1 VSPDHPSSPEP
12 GRVGDDGTIELTVG
26 AAIAAGGDGIGRLPD
41 GRVVFIEGALPGERI
56 TVEVTEDRRDYARGQ
71 LLVVADASPVR
82 IEAPC
87 PWVARGCGGCG
98 WQHVA
103 PPAQLVFK
111 GAIVLDALRRIA
123 HLDAADLM
131 GPTVATVG
139 HGYRTTVHLG
149 VDPDGRPSYRRRHS
163 HDLVAVS
170 DCAVAHP
177 RLAEMIDQVRVPGA
191 AGVTLRVG
199 VAGGERLVVLDPPA
213 APRDSRGRDRGRS
226 KEGTSGGGGGRGRG
240 RAGRGGG
247 SRAAAHLVGGPQ
259 ATAGLQAA
267 AVVPEAIVVPPDAT
281 VVRPGEDG
289 EIHEEVGG
297 RRWRV
302 SARSFFQS
310 GPAGAEAL
318 VSLVDEAVGPMAA
331 TEDLVDLYA
340 GVGLLG
346 GVVASRRPGIGLIA
360 VESDPSAIGDAR
372 HNLADLAAT
381 VIGVEVGEWETREA
395 DVVIADPARPG
406 LGRPGVAAVAAT
418 GCRRLV
424 LVSCDPASLARDT
437 SLLAAEGYRI
447 RALQVCDLFPQTPHV
462 ETVTTFDLA

>member
-1 VSPDHPSSPEP
+1 
-12 GRVGDDGTIELTVG
+12 
-26 AAIAAGGDGIGRLPD
+26 
-41 GRVVFIEGALPGERI
+41 
-56 TVEVTEDRRDYARGQ
+56 
-71 LLVVADASPVR
+71 
-82 IEAPC
+82 
-87 PWVARGCGGCG
+87 
-98 WQHVA
+98 
-103 PPAQLVFK
+103 LVFK

-131 GPTVATVG
+131 GPTVATVE

-177 RLAEMIDQVRVPGA
+177 RLAELIDQVRVPGA

-213 APRDSRGRDRGRS
+213 APRDPRGRDRGRS
-226 KEGTSGGGGGRGRG
+226 NEGTSRGGRGRV
-240 RAGRGGG
+240 GRGGG
-247 SRAAAHLVGGPQ
+247 PRAAAHLAGGPQ
-259 ATAGLQAA
+259 AAARLRAA

-281 VVRPGEDG
+281 VVGPGEDG
-289 EIHEEVGG
+289 EIQEQVGG

-318 VSLVDEAVGPMAA
+318 VSLVDEAVGPMVA

-346 GVVASRRPGIGLIA
+346 GMVASRRPGIGLIA

-372 HNLADLAAT
+372 HNLADLGAT

-406 LGRPGVAAVAAT
+406 LGRPGVAAVSAT

-424 LVSCDPASLARDT
+424 LVSCDPASLARDA

-447 RALQVCDLFPQTPHV
+447 RALQICDLFPQTPHV